1 MYVPIVASLPGG
13 NGSATITRFAWF
25 YVTGTSGGGSRLVIN
40 GQWVSLPI
48 PATGQTGP
56 YVPGLPGA
64 GPDRRAHLLERRP
77 LDKSSEK
84 SSFNSLGLRPF
95 AIERNAAPLPHQGD
109 GASQRPIG

>member
-1 MYVPIVASLPGG
+1 MQIPRSSGVLLHISSLPGG

-56 YVPGLPGA
+56 YVPGM
-64 GPDRRAHLLERRP
+64 
-77 LDKSSEK
+77 
-84 SSFNSLGLRPF
+84 
-95 AIERNAAPLPHQGD
+95 QGQVLTVELT
-109 GASQRPIG
+109 S